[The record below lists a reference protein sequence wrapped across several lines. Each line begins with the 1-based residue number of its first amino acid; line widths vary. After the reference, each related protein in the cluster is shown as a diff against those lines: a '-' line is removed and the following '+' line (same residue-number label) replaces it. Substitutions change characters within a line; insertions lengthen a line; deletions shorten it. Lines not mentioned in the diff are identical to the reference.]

1 MKKIITLAIIALL
14 TLNLSAQKIEKGI
27 WQIEI
32 GTGIGAGFDWT
43 TGGTIDH
50 DITTNG
56 TSIGG
61 IYPISSEWSDLY
73 NSETVLDYNLDF
85 TNFDNWEDRF
95 LNGVSFG
102 YFVADGFLVGLSLD
116 LGGINLN
123 NDTIT
128 SITTNTIMKSS
139 KFDLGATP
147 KIRYYIETGRG
158 NAMFFE
164 SSFGIGLDNKIIS
177 NEFSNGDWNELKTN
191 SFGSTIGLGF
201 GWSIFNFNSREIF
214 SVEPMFGFNINSRT
228 TNTVSTTYND
238 ATDMEYIDD
247 KKESLNSMGAYFKL
261 KLAFHLGRHF
271 WSH

>member
-1 MKKIITLAIIALL
+1 MKKIITFLVVALF

-43 TGGTIDH
+43 TGGSL
-50 DITTNG
+50 DINETTNG
-56 TSIGG
+56 ISNVG
-61 IYPISSEWSDLY
+61 YPIDSDWSDLY

-85 TNFDNWEDRF
+85 TDFDNWEDRF
-95 LNGVSFG
+95 LNNISFG

-123 NDTIT
+123 DDTIT

-164 SSFGIGLDNKIIS
+164 SSFGIGLDNKITS
-177 NEFSNGDWNELKTN
+177 VEYSNGDDYELRTN
-191 SFGSTIGLGF
+191 SFGSTIGLAF
-201 GWSIFNFNSREIF
+201 GWSIFNFNSREVF
-214 SVEPMFGFNINSRT
+214 SVEPMFGFNINSVT
-228 TNTVSTTYND
+228 TNTIETDYTK
-238 ATDMEYIDD
+238 ATSITNIYDRKD
-247 KKESLNSMGAYFKL
+247 KLSSMGAYFKL

>member
-1 MKKIITLAIIALL
+1 MKNIITFLVVALF

-32 GTGIGAGFDWT
+32 GTGIGGGFDWT
-43 TGGTIDH
+43 TGGSTDQ
-50 DITTNG
+50 DITING

-61 IYPISSEWSDLY
+61 IYPISYDWSDLE

-102 YFVADGFLVGLSLD
+102 YFVADGFLVGLALD

-164 SSFGIGLDNKIIS
+164 SSFGIGMENNIIS
-177 NEFSNGDWNELKTN
+177 NEYSNGDFNELKTN
-191 SFGSTIGLGF
+191 SFGSTIGLGV
-201 GWSIFNFNSREIF
+201 GWSIFSFNSREIF
-214 SVEPMFGFNINSRT
+214 SIEPMFGFNINSRT
-228 TNTVSTTYND
+228 TNAVNTIYYD
-238 ATDMEYIDD
+238 ALKQTNIDD
-247 KKESLNSMGAYFKL
+247 RTDKLNSMGAYFKL

>member
-1 MKKIITLAIIALL
+1 
-14 TLNLSAQKIEKGI
+14 
-27 WQIEI
+27 
-32 GTGIGAGFDWT
+32 
-43 TGGTIDH
+43 
-50 DITTNG
+50 
-56 TSIGG
+56 
-61 IYPISSEWSDLY
+61 
-73 NSETVLDYNLDF
+73 
-85 TNFDNWEDRF
+85 
-95 LNGVSFG
+95 
-102 YFVADGFLVGLSLD
+102 
-116 LGGINLN
+116 
-123 NDTIT
+123 
-128 SITTNTIMKSS
+128 MKSS

-201 GWSIFNFNSREIF
+201 GWSIFNFNSREVF

-238 ATDMEYIDD
+238 ATDMEDIDD